1 MYTQFFCICVCE
13 LLSHKLFTTVL
24 EDVIKMLTW
33 DFKGINN
40 NDVFRSQLRFVD
52 DLMLFADDSTDLQ
65 SMLQEIY
72 DASLEMD
79 LKINISKTKLRRNA
93 SDISNSTVTVGNKPL
108 DSQHLGHVVF
118 FGSEHQTK
126 DIRRRIQLEWAAF
139 EEMKFKITK

>member
-1 MYTQFFCICVCE
+1 
-13 LLSHKLFTTVL
+13 
-24 EDVIKMLTW
+24 MLTW

-93 SDISNSTVTVGNKPL
+93 SDISNSTVRVGKKPL
-108 DSQHLGHVVF
+108 NSEHHGNVVF
-118 FGSEHQTK
+118 FGSEHQSK
-126 DIRRRIQLEWAAF
+126 DISRRIQLEWAAF
-139 EEMKFKITK
+139 EEMKFKITKSPKSPIRH